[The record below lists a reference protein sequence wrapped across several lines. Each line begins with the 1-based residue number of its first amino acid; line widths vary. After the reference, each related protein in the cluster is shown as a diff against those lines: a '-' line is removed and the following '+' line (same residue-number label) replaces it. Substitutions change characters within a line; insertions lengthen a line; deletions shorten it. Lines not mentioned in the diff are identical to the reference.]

1 MMILDHD
8 LAELLHENAKSRA
21 ELGLPAGA
29 IHGGESLPLELM
41 DESIK
46 SYPTLPGIDLPVAA
60 ERANFDLCEAI
71 RRRESVREF
80 ADVPISL
87 GTLAQLLFHGNG
99 IREEPLIGP
108 FRNYRR
114 NAPSAGNLG
123 SVDLYPLVL
132 NVEGLARGVYHYH
145 PILHRLTQIA
155 GPEAL
160 SQIDAAMMQPEFS
173 TAGVVIA
180 LGSSL
185 ARVRAKYGLRG
196 YRFACMDAGHVAQN
210 LCLVATALGLGSFP
224 GGGFDD
230 DRLNELLDLDG
241 TDESALYSVAI
252 GPSLS

>member
-1 MMILDHD
+1 MNLDLD
-8 LAELLHENAKSRA
+8 LAELLHENAKSRM

-29 IHGGESLPLELM
+29 IPGGESLPLELM

-46 SYPTLPGIDLPVAA
+46 SYPTLHSIELPPAA
-60 ERANFDLCEAI
+60 SLANLDLCEAI
-71 RRRESVREF
+71 RQRESVRDFTQE
-80 ADVPISL
+80 PL
-87 GTLAQLLFHGNG
+87 PLETLARLLFHGNG
-99 IREEPLIGP
+99 IREEPMLGP

-132 NVEGLARGVYHYH
+132 NVAGLQRGVYHYH
-145 PILHRLTQIA
+145 PILHQLSQIA
-155 GPEAL
+155 GGEAL
-160 SQIDAAMMQPEFS
+160 SQIDAVLMQPEFG

-185 ARVRAKYGLRG
+185 ARVRAKYGYRG

-210 LCLVATALGLGSFP
+210 LCLVATALGLGACP

-230 DRLNELLDLDG
+230 DRLNDLLRLDG

-252 GPSLS
+252 GPPLS